1 MMRAGQSPAR
11 TILVAHPSAELY
23 GSDRVLLESVSAFV
37 EAGWRVVTT
46 LPSGGPLVDELRA
59 RGSDVVLCTAPV
71 VRKSAL
77 RPAGFARFLG
87 TGIAGFVSGL
97 RLLRREHP
105 QVVYV
110 STLTIPLWVLLARL
124 CGLRVIAH
132 VHEAE
137 RSAPAIQRN
146 VLAFPLLFAQT
157 IVSNSRFSADVLA
170 SSFRS
175 LGKRAKILN
184 NGVPGPANPEAARAH
199 LVDALRVTYVGRLS
213 PRKGVD
219 VAVDAVALLNDN
231 GVPADLTLL
240 GAVFPGYEWYEQQLR
255 DQVARLGLADKV
267 RFMGFQPN
275 VWGIIA
281 EGDVVVVPSR
291 IDEPFGNTAV
301 EAILAARP
309 VVASATSGLLEATSG
324 FESARTVT
332 PDDPA
337 ALASALTVG
346 AKRWE
351 EWREE
356 ALRDLPVAEARHS
369 PASYRTRIVELLDE
383 TSTTRATVA

>member
-1 MMRAGQSPAR
+1 MRAGRSPAR

-46 LPSGGPLVDELRA
+46 LPASGPLVDELRA
-59 RGSDVVLCTAPV
+59 CGSEIALCTAPV

-77 RPAGFARFLG
+77 RPAGFLRFLG
-87 TGIAGFVSGL
+87 TGFAGLVSGS
-97 RLLRREHP
+97 RLLGRERP
-105 QVVYV
+105 ELVYV
-110 STLTIPLWVLLARL
+110 STLTIPLWVFLARVRRI
-124 CGLRVIAH
+124 RVVAH

-137 RSAPAIQRN
+137 RSAPAVQRN

-157 IVSNSRFSADVLA
+157 IVANSRFSADVLA

-175 LGKRAKILN
+175 LGARARVLSN
-184 NGVPGPANPEAARAH
+184 AVPGPANPRAARAT
-199 LVDALRVTYVGRLS
+199 LDGALHVTYVGRLS

-219 VAVDAVALLNDN
+219 VAVDAVALLNKQ
-231 GVPADLTLL
+231 GIPADLTLL

-255 DQVARLGLADKV
+255 DQVSALGLTDRV
-267 RFMGFQPN
+267 RFLGFQPS
-275 VWGIIA
+275 VWDVLA
-281 EGDVVVVPSR
+281 DGDVVVVPSR

-309 VVASATSGLLEATSG
+309 VIASATSGLLEATSG

-337 ALASALTVG
+337 ALATALATG
-346 AKRWE
+346 AGRWA

-369 PASYRTRIVELLDE
+369 PASYSARIVRLLEDS
-383 TSTTRATVA
+383 STTRATVA

>member
-1 MMRAGQSPAR
+1 MMRAGMSPAR

-37 EAGWRVVTT
+37 DAGWRVITT
-46 LPSGGPLVDELRA
+46 LPAGGPLVDELRA
-59 RGSDVVLCTAPV
+59 RGSEVVLCAAPV

-87 TGIAGFVSGL
+87 TAFAGLVGGS
-97 RLLRREHP
+97 RLLAHERP
-105 QVVYV
+105 DIVYV
-110 STLTIPLWVLLARL
+110 NTLTIPLWVFLARL
-124 CGLRVIAH
+124 RGIRVMAH

-157 IVSNSRFSADVLA
+157 IISNSRFSADVLA

-175 LGKRAKILN
+175 LGARARIVN
-184 NGVPGPANPEAARAH
+184 NGVPGPAEPRAARASISG
-199 LVDALRVTYVGRLS
+199 ALQVIYVGRLS

-219 VAVDAVALLNDN
+219 VAVDAVALLNQS
-231 GVPADLTLL
+231 GTPADLTLL

-255 DQVARLGLADKV
+255 DQVVALGLENRV
-267 RFMGFQPN
+267 RFLGFQPS
-275 VWGIIA
+275 VWDTVAG
-281 EGDVVVVPSR
+281 GDVVVVPSR
-291 IDEPFGNTAV
+291 TDEPFGNTAV
-301 EAILAARP
+301 EALLAARP
-309 VVASATSGLLEATSG
+309 VVASATSGLLEATHG

-337 ALASALTVG
+337 ALAEELRTGSG
-346 AKRWE
+346 RWAQ
-351 EWREE
+351 WREE
-356 ALRDLPVAEARHS
+356 ALRDLPVAMARHS
-369 PASYRTRIVELLDE
+369 PASYRERIVELLNE
-383 TSTTRATVA
+383 PSATRATVA